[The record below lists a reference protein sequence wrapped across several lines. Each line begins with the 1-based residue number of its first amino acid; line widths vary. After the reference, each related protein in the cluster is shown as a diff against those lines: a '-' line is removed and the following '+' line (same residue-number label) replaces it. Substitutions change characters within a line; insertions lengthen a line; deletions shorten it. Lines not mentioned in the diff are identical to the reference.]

1 MEGSAVLLL
10 AFYVIFFHY
19 NLNQMYPG
27 PFQTSLT
34 PIKDLHYYQGVLIA
48 EVALTLL
55 IFFFL
60 KVVHYIKWG
69 YD

>member
-1 MEGSAVLLL
+1 
-10 AFYVIFFHY
+10 
-19 NLNQMYPG
+19 MYPG

>member
-1 MEGSAVLLL
+1 ML
-10 AFYVIFFHY
+10 FFHY

-27 PFQTSLT
+27 PFRTSAN

-55 IFFFL
+55 IFLVL

-69 YD
+69 YDEEAGEDGEKKQE